1 MCTSL
6 CVHHS
11 RYAVYMPD
19 QDADARPSAATHDSL
34 DDPLAELADLMLNV
48 GRLVR
53 ARTPSKVDAVP
64 LTETERTV
72 MRVVDLFPGSSPSE
86 IAARTHVQRTNV
98 SAALRTLEG
107 KGMVTRSSTS
117 GRGVAVSPTQLA
129 ADNLRNLRA
138 AWSRELAGALGD
150 DLPSVRRCVELLG
163 RLERRLFDASGHA

>member
-1 MCTSL
+1 
-6 CVHHS
+6 
-11 RYAVYMPD
+11 MPD
-19 QDADARPSAATHDSL
+19 HDADVQPPITPSV
-34 DDPLAELADLMLNV
+34 DDPLAELADLILNV

-53 ARTPSKVDAVP
+53 ACTPSGTDAVP

-86 IAARTHVQRTNV
+86 IAGRTHVQRTNV
-98 SAALRTLEG
+98 SAALRALED
-107 KGMVTRSSTS
+107 KGMVTRTATS

-150 DLPSVRRCVELLG
+150 DLPSVRRCVDLLS
-163 RLERRLFDASGHA
+163 RLERRLIDASAQG

>member
-1 MCTSL
+1 
-6 CVHHS
+6 
-11 RYAVYMPD
+11 MPD
-19 QDADARPSAATHDSL
+19 QDADARASAASVDSL

-53 ARTPSKVDAVP
+53 ARTPSEADVVP

-98 SAALRTLEG
+98 SAALRTLED

-117 GRGVAVSPTQLA
+117 GRGVAVSPTQRA
-129 ADNLRNLRA
+129 ADNLRKLRA

-150 DLPSVRRCVELLG
+150 DLPSVRTCVELLG
-163 RLERRLFDASGHA
+163 RLERRQIDARAQT

>member
-1 MCTSL
+1 MRD
-6 CVHHS
+6 H
-11 RYAVYMPD
+11 
-19 QDADARPSAATHDSL
+19 DADSRRPAATFDSV

-53 ARTPSKVDAVP
+53 ARTPSEADVVP

-98 SAALRTLEG
+98 SAALRTLEE

-150 DLPSVRRCVELLG
+150 DLLSVRRCVELLG
-163 RLERRLFDASGHA
+163 RLERRLFEERAQAPVNGDS